1 MSDGMTNEEAPRDG
15 QGETAPAMTVDGQSG
30 QPGEAATE
38 VDSAARSSGRSDE
51 DAASRQ
57 DDRISPATASS
68 EVVSDAPIAPANKR
82 RNRIAACI
90 AAACLAVAIV
100 AGVGYASGMFG
111 NGNANQTVVSGVSG
125 ATDQSFAN
133 GQGSTAG
140 EGNRPQ
146 AEGQAASD
154 SSAQSSES
162 PAASA
167 DQTLSQQQNDDQ
179 RKPTDS
185 SAPAADESSSSE
197 GQTATGTSPSTTAQ
211 SAGPSSDSSSNPS
224 SDTPDSANRSS
235 QEATQQATETIS
247 VYISIDSSRA
257 AEYGLSGPQVGKTL
271 DLPEDSTVYDALRAL
286 GYSLSG
292 SSAYVSAIGGLAEKQ
307 CGNSSGWTYAVNG
320 EFPGK
325 ACGRYKLAG
334 GESISWIYS
343 TEKNPTISM

>member
-15 QGETAPAMTVDGQSG
+15 QGETAPAVAVDGQSG
-30 QPGEAATE
+30 QFGEATTE
-38 VDSAARSSGRSDE
+38 VDSATRSSEQSDE

-57 DDRISPATASS
+57 DHRISPATASS
-68 EVVSDAPIAPANKR
+68 EVVPDAPIASANKR

-100 AGVGYASGMFG
+100 AGVGYASGMLG
-111 NGNANQTVVSGVSG
+111 DGNAGQTVVPGIS
-125 ATDQSFAN
+125 AAADQSPAN
-133 GQGSTAG
+133 DQGSTAG
-140 EGNRPQ
+140 EENRPQ
-146 AEGQAASD
+146 AVGQAASD
-154 SSAQSSES
+154 SNAQSPES
-162 PAASA
+162 SAASA
-167 DQTLSQQQNDDQ
+167 DQTRSQQQNDDRQ
-179 RKPTDS
+179 ESTDS

-211 SAGPSSDSSSNPS
+211 SIGSSGDSLSNSSSE
-224 SDTPDSANRSS
+224 TPDSSNRSS
-235 QEATQQATETIS
+235 QEATQQAAKTIS

-257 AEYGLSGPQVGKTL
+257 AEYGLSGPQAGKTL
-271 DLPEDSTVYDALRAL
+271 DLPKDSTVYDALCAL

-292 SSAYVSAIGGLAEKQ
+292 SSTYVSAIGGLAEKQ
-307 CGNSSGWTYAVNG
+307 CGNGSGWTYAVNG

-325 ACGRYKLAG
+325 ACGRYTLTG